1 VQKLPLLLLLVFLF
15 PASLLAQER
24 TKIYVDRFE
33 RGTVD
38 NKTKISYLRKPV
50 FRQDNAILTCDSA
63 VFYEDK
69 NVFEAFNNVH
79 INQAD
84 TLNIYSDRLNYN
96 GNTKVAHLTS
106 RVRMLDQESV
116 LTTNVLD
123 YNMGTKIGTY
133 VNGGKIVS
141 KDVTLTSKNGYYFA
155 NTRDA
160 YFRYN
165 VVVVTPQTT
174 IKSDTLRYNTLT
186 NWTYFYGPTNIKGKD
201 DNLYTENGAYNTK
214 TEYAYFGK
222 KNLYTTGSKS
232 LRGDSLYY
240 DGIAGYGKAVRNIV
254 FLDTT
259 DKTSMYGQL
268 GYYYKADERTIVTK
282 NAYVGLGTN
291 DSLLVN
297 NVKQP
302 DSLWLGADTLETV
315 MVLRHTLKLLPLP
328 VIQKDN
334 ELGEVT
340 PDEEALGLNKA
351 EAANEKEAK
360 RSPKQEVTNE
370 KEGDKSDKKEAAP
383 KAEPPKIPKD
393 SLTKDSVVR
402 KENVVKDLATS
413 KDSLAKKDSV
423 AAAIVTQKDIGAK
436 KDSVVTKDGKISAA
450 NADKKKRLSRKE
462 RKAIKDNITSKE
474 NIVRKDSIDRT
485 AVKIRESDSLKT
497 DSATLKKDGTVKPLV
512 LQGDSSKKAV
522 PGKDTAVVKIAAA
535 AKKTAIKDTVK
546 NPLDTV
552 KARTIKAY
560 HNVKVF
566 KSNLQARADSLFYT
580 SADSTLRWFQNPIMW
595 AEGTQQTGDTIYL
608 QLRNKKLNSVQVLQN
623 GFTVNVYKDSTN
635 FNQIKG
641 KLMTGFFKEGK
652 LDKMYVDGNS
662 ESVYFSKKDNGEY
675 DKMNRTISSRIKIL
689 FKNDEI
695 SEIVPIK
702 DVEGTA
708 TEVGDVKEEVI
719 LTGFIWKPENR
730 PTSKAAVTN
739 PKTTAKPKTT
749 AVAKGGAKPAA
760 KTSGK
765 GITKTTVKT
774 PVGTNAKAPVKA
786 LAKEPADSTA
796 KPLKADTTVLKQD
809 SMKTASDSAKVV
821 PDSNKKVVDTVKK
834 AVSPVPT
841 VKK

>member
-1 VQKLPLLLLLVFLF
+1 MQKLHLLLLLVFLF

-123 YNMGTKIGTY
+123 YNMGTRIGTY

-160 YFRYN
+160 YFRHN

-222 KNLYTTGSKS
+222 KNLYTSGSKS

-240 DGIAGYGKAVRNIV
+240 DGVAGYGKAVRNIV

-315 MVLRHTLKLLPLP
+315 MVLRSSLKLLPLP

-334 ELGEVT
+334 ELGSVE
-340 PDEEALGLNKA
+340 PEEEALGLSEA
-351 EAANEKEAK
+351 EAANDIEARK
-360 RSPKQEVTNE
+360 NPKQAVTNE
-370 KEGDKSDKKEAAP
+370 KEPAKTDKKEAPPAV
-383 KAEPPKIPKD
+383 EPPKIPKD

-402 KENVVKDLATS
+402 KENNAVKDLVPTQ
-413 KDSLAKKDSV
+413 DSIARKDSV
-423 AAAIVTQKDIGAK
+423 AAAAIVAK
-436 KDSVVTKDGKISAA
+436 KEIVAPKDLKKEENTGKI
-450 NADKKKRLSRKE
+450 KKLSRKE
-462 RKAIKDNITSKE
+462 RRALKDSIARKE
-474 NIVRKDSIDRT
+474 SLVRKDSLDRA
-485 AVKIRESDSLKT
+485 AVKIRGSDSLKT
-497 DSATLKKDGTVKPLV
+497 DSATLKKDSTLV
-512 LQGDSSKKAV
+512 LQGDSSKKAIS
-522 PGKDTAVVKIAAA
+522 GKDTAAVKKAAL
-535 AKKTAIKDTVK
+535 KKTAIKDTVK
-546 NPLDTV
+546 NPVDTV

-580 SADSTLRWFQNPIMW
+580 SADSTLRWFHNPIMW

-641 KLMTGFFKEGK
+641 KLMTGFFKDGK
-652 LDKMYVDGNS
+652 LSRMYVDGNA
-662 ESVYFSKKDNGEY
+662 ESVYFSKKDNGDY

-689 FKNDEI
+689 FKDDEI

-708 TEVGDVKEEVI
+708 TEASEVKEEVI

-739 PKTTAKPKTT
+739 PKTIAKPKTT
-749 AVAKGGAKPAA
+749 AVAKGGAKPAG
-760 KTSGK
+760 KTPGK
-765 GITKTTVKT
+765 GTTKTPATT
-774 PVGTNAKAPVKA
+774 T
-786 LAKEPADSTA
+786 AKEPAEAPAKTTTTA
-796 KPLKADTTVLKQD
+796 DKTSLKADT
-809 SMKTASDSAKVV
+809 AVV
-821 PDSNKKVVDTVKK
+821 KMDTTKIAPDSSKKVMDTVKK
-834 AVSPVPT
+834 AVSPVPS